1 MKKFAIYTM
10 IIMLMIACRQKKE
23 TNNISGKEFLESVFP
38 TYSPI
43 GAEFSKVV
51 DAVVEFDTA
60 RYVLDRD
67 LDHKF
72 YDPKFGRGYYNS
84 SLGGEFDMESQLSV
98 LELASEKLSNDIK
111 DFNAYQIQLLDTE
124 DYPNYSKLSK
134 IMKPTK
140 ITAHNKFEVSFE
152 FYSFDKPL
160 FTADKKKAL
169 INTYYHC
176 GVMCGQGVVYFLELI
191 DGKWEVTG
199 YDFSYDT

>member
-60 RYVLDRD
+60 RYVIDRD

-84 SLGGEFDMESQLSV
+84 SLGSEFDMESQLSV

-111 DFNAYQIQLLDTE
+111 DFNAYQTQLLDTE

-140 ITAHNKFEVSFE
+140 FSAHNKFEVSFE

-176 GVMCGQGVVYFLELI
+176 GVMCGQGVVYYLELI
-191 DGKWEVTG
+191 DGKWKVTG
-199 YDFSYDT
+199 YDYSYDT

>member
-1 MKKFAIYTM
+1 MKRFGIYTLL
-10 IIMLMIACRQKKE
+10 IIMMMACRQKKE
-23 TNNISGKEFLESVFP
+23 TNNISGKEFLDRVFP

-60 RYVLDRD
+60 RYVLDKD
-67 LDHKF
+67 LDIKF

-84 SLGGEFDMESQLSV
+84 SLGSEFDMESQLSV

-111 DFNAYQIQLLDTE
+111 DFNAYQTQLLDTE
-124 DYPNYSKLSK
+124 DYPNYTKLSK
-134 IMKPTK
+134 ILKPIQYSK
-140 ITAHNKFEVSFE
+140 HNMLAYPIE

-176 GVMCGQGVVYFLELI
+176 GVMCGQGVVYFLELVE
-191 DGKWEVTG
+191 GKWKVIG
-199 YDFSYDT
+199 YDYSYDT

>member
-1 MKKFAIYTM
+1 MKKLGIYTM

-23 TNNISGKEFLESVFP
+23 TNNISGKEFLERIFP
-38 TYSPI
+38 TYCPI

-72 YDPKFGRGYYNS
+72 YDPNFGKGYYNS
-84 SLGGEFDMESQLSV
+84 SLGSEFDMESQLFV
-98 LELASEKLSNDIK
+98 LELASKKLSNDIK

-124 DYPNYSKLSK
+124 DYPNYSKLSR
-134 IMKPTK
+134 IMKPAKFTV
-140 ITAHNKFEVSFE
+140 HNRFEVSFE

-176 GVMCGQGVVYFLELI
+176 GIMCGQGVVYFLELVE
-191 DGKWEVTG
+191 GKWKVIG
-199 YDFSYDT
+199 YDYSYDT

>member
-1 MKKFAIYTM
+1 MKRFGIYTM
-10 IIMLMIACRQKKE
+10 IIIMMMACRQKKE
-23 TNNISGKEFLESVFP
+23 TNNISGKEFLERIFP

-60 RYVLDRD
+60 RYVLDKD
-67 LDHKF
+67 LDIKF

-84 SLGGEFDMESQLSV
+84 SLGSEFDMESQLSV

-111 DFNAYQIQLLDTE
+111 DFNAYQTQLLDTE
-124 DYPNYSKLSK
+124 DYPNYTKLSK
-134 IMKPTK
+134 ILKPIQYSK
-140 ITAHNKFEVSFE
+140 HNMLAYPIE

-176 GVMCGQGVVYFLELI
+176 GVMCGQGVVYFLELVE
-191 DGKWEVTG
+191 GKWKVIG
-199 YDFSYDT
+199 YDYSYDT

>member
-1 MKKFAIYTM
+1 MKRLGIYTLV
-10 IIMLMIACRQKKE
+10 IIMMMACRQKKE
-23 TNNISGKEFLESVFP
+23 TNYISGKEFLDKVFP

-51 DAVVEFDTA
+51 DAVIEFDTA

-84 SLGGEFDMESQLSV
+84 SLDSEFDLESQLSV

-111 DFNAYQIQLLDTE
+111 DFNAYQTQLLDTE

-134 IMKPTK
+134 IMKPAKLTV
-140 ITAHNKFEVSFE
+140 HRKFEVPIE

-169 INTYYHC
+169 INSYYYC
-176 GVMCGQGVVYFLELI
+176 GVMCGQGVVYFLELV
-191 DGKWEVTG
+191 DGKWKVIG
-199 YDFSYDT
+199 YDYSYDT